1 MAADQAVQGVES
13 LPNPNFVIPIRIYYE
28 DTDAGGI
35 VYHASYLRFMERAR
49 TDFLRHLGYERRR
62 LAAEF
67 HVQFVVTDMTIKYAK
82 PALLDDMVQATLHIK
97 SLGHARVIFGQTI
110 ERSGE
115 LLTVASVSAVCVTL
129 DGIKPAPLPRP
140 LREKMKGLM

>member
-1 MAADQAVQGVES
+1 MASDRFVQGAES
-13 LPNPNFVIPIRIYYE
+13 LPASGFIIPIRIYYE

-67 HVQFVVTDMTIKYAK
+67 RVQFVVTDMSIKYIK
-82 PALLDDMVQATLHIK
+82 PALLDDLVQATLQIE
-97 SLGHARVIFGQTI
+97 SLSYARVVFGQSV
-110 ERSGE
+110 ERDGE
-115 LLTVASVSAVCVTL
+115 RLAKASVSAACVTL
-129 DGIKPAPLPRP
+129 DGLKPAPIPRP